1 MEALGKY
8 TILETIGK
16 GGFGTVY
23 RAQDRSLDRFVAL
36 KVLHPNMAADVDF
49 LERFRLEAKISARFR
64 HPNLVGVYSVE
75 EDGGRFYIAMEY
87 MPGGSLQDRLARDGR
102 MSFAEA
108 RRILLQVCAGLQVA
122 HAQGLVHRDIKP
134 GNILFS
140 EDGQAVVSDFGL
152 VKAASLSSGSAS
164 SMGAVGTPFYKAP
177 ELWLGRPPAT
187 PATDVYSL
195 GCVLYEMLSGR
206 LLFPGDT
213 PDEVITRHL
222 VLEPEY
228 AEDWASPDSP
238 PEVETLVRKALQR
251 DPGRRYKD
259 AAEFAQALWALKEKQ
274 PEVQELEQPAD
285 EPAKPP
291 FWKNKKAVR
300 ILRTAA
306 LLGFLTLA
314 GAALLWG
321 IPRIKTPQPAAA
333 TQPALVAAE
342 ATSPGRLGTVIDPAP
357 EASETP
363 ASAAVADGQP
373 ASQADVSA
381 AITPIQANADKTMI
395 SPVDGMVLAFIPAGE
410 FIMGGSLGSE
420 DAKPGHYVTLD
431 AFWMDA
437 TEVTHAMFAK
447 FLTAN
452 NNRTEGGLKWYDI
465 EDVDARIRRVGAV
478 FRPVSAYENRPV
490 TEVTWYAAKA
500 YCEWAGRRLPT
511 EAEWEKAAQGGMSG
525 KLYPWGS
532 TAPTC
537 QIGALNG
544 AQHKECISRGVFEVA
559 RFASNQYGLFDMAGN
574 VWEWTADWY
583 GSDYYA
589 ASPPTNPGGPEDGLY
604 RVARGGSWDSDPF
617 YLRVSVRFRYQPL
630 SSYSDVGFRCAQTP

>member
-1 MEALGKY
+1 METLGKY

-87 MPGGSLQDRLARDGR
+87 MPGGSLQDHLARDGR

-238 PEVETLVRKALQR
+238 PEVEALVRKALQR
-251 DPGRRYKD
+251 DPGRRYQD

-274 PEVQELEQPAD
+274 PEVQEPEQPAE
-285 EPAKPP
+285 EPSTPT
-291 FWKNKKAVR
+291 FWQNQKVMK

-363 ASAAVADGQP
+363 ASAAVGDGQP
-373 ASQADVSA
+373 SSQADVSA

-465 EDVDARIRRVGAV
+465 EDVDAKIRRVGAV

-532 TAPTC
+532 AAPTC

-544 AQHKECISRGVFEVA
+544 AQHKECISREVFEVA
-559 RFASNQYGLFDMAGN
+559 RFASNQFGLFDMAGN

-583 GSDYYA
+583 GSDYYS

-617 YLRVSVRFRYQPL
+617 YLRVSVRSRYQPL